1 MARKLSTR
9 DEMLYKAAKRS
20 WQVCIDGEKGHDVL
34 GVFEDREEAQKTLVE
49 WLNDLIKGK
58 IDPDQWGHEEISEA
72 AIQENKMA
80 LKSLKS
86 SPGDRRWSF
95 RYCHDGTKY
104 TVTLDQV

>member
-1 MARKLSTR
+1 
-9 DEMLYKAAKRS
+9 MLYKAAKRS